1 MDRVVL
7 GKAAA
12 NSLVTYTRSG
22 KSGLFISAP
31 GANVHNCADGDLI
44 FDSTSPGIVQILGR
58 GRALVPKQV
67 YDKGLYGEEGVIT
80 ESNWNSVDRSIPR
93 ELNPKTSWV
102 FDAILQVSSESKKIK
117 ANWNTSTAYSKISP
131 PNTQSDIYIGTPRED
146 ALNNS
151 MWKIPGLGVY
161 DNELAIRDM
170 IKKMWRITT
179 VFPFLRDLVWTIKGG
194 DNSFISK
201 GLQSHLLRNDVN
213 PDDATT
219 WWATN
224 LSPRRIPSPP
234 HYLFNGVWSGS
245 GNEALINR
253 NNISET
259 LPGLNQ
265 AELPKL
271 PTGDYDLIPAEW
283 MAAWN
288 AHADRIEIRPGRE
301 PLVGSVYPTST
312 AFTGR
317 AIVSGQPKIWRAL
330 TTAGE
335 PYDEDSLKHDF
346 IQMLSIFAWSHENFG
361 KFLETTNNVDVDF
374 YDPENYGTPTG
385 APFDYEGRGR
395 TTASAGT
402 KRIFDFILEPFSDPA
417 DPAGPKYHFDTGHLD
432 AKEFTDFNTTSN
444 WGYTQWR
451 NGEVVISTGVDA
463 PEGVPVQVWW
473 NSISR
478 PAGNTSTN
486 LSFLDIRD
494 HFAKQSTSS
503 ERLTALKP
511 GISSVSADTYIQ
523 NNEVKLRITQP
534 STEDTSDV
542 YYTVFKESAVPTPGE
557 IAAGQEFFK
566 TYNTTFV
573 LNITDIN
580 DPTFPGDNHA
590 GRRQSVAVDWDGSTR
605 TDYGRY
611 YSVVFPDDF
620 VKTKFSLDDPFRD
633 YRDSTGRISS
643 GFAVT
648 LNIPEGVELSGNGH
662 GNYVLP
668 DEVLGADRYY
678 GANEYG
684 PKDTYGRPS
693 WDRSGMIDPCIKLN
707 LASTEWTDGALQ
719 DLLIRIEN
727 NGVLIGA
734 GGYGQYGQS
743 TPLNTKQVQNSARPG
758 GGGGGGAGY
767 HPELKT
773 ENPTVDWLGA
783 ANNFI
788 HPTLGDYDDIRNLGI
803 TGRIDDHRNSDGSTI
818 ELDMHRGAISTHW
831 QGPNNYVEW
840 GIGRTNEIANHYT
853 GMDKITMDS
862 LGPGKPGTG
871 YLGMAGQGTNLGI
884 TYTRSYTQSMALLL
898 SPRPYY
904 DTLLEM
910 TDSFG
915 RYDKDLYERLPGT
928 YYGETGLPRG
938 GFMYQ
943 RGFEG
948 LAGTKTSGGGG
959 GAAGDSPI
967 TGTPQDTI
975 NQITWTAEGVSQL
988 TWHNGLIVGDSSGQ
1002 PGAGHG
1008 GSLVYL
1014 YANTASVGLIGTTV
1028 RLINNVTGRM
1038 KSGGGGGSAGSD
1050 TSGLAGGNLG
1060 RPGGLPVGTVGSL
1073 SDLLGKDASIP
1084 TAENKGNYWD
1094 KHSRRGEPGKLIWWN
1109 SDNLTSNYS
1118 IENNSQSIDNSIEGL
1133 EYNTD
1138 IQGWDYVSYSPNIVA
1153 TTPTNPA
1160 WFLSGLRF
1168 WSRYIDSKSGRVF
1181 YTAMGEQSF
1190 ADYFNQIGGT
1200 LP

>member
-1 MDRVVL
+1 MVDFNL
-7 GKAAA
+7 
-12 NSLVTYTRSG
+12 SG
-22 KSGLFISAP
+22 KI
-31 GANVHNCADGDLI
+31 
-44 FDSTSPGIVQILGR
+44 
-58 GRALVPKQV
+58 
-67 YDKGLYGEEGVIT
+67 
-80 ESNWNSVDRSIPR
+80 
-93 ELNPKTSWV
+93 
-102 FDAILQVSSESKKIK
+102 
-117 ANWNTSTAYSKISP
+117 
-131 PNTQSDIYIGTPRED
+131 
-146 ALNNS
+146 
-151 MWKIPGLGVY
+151 
-161 DNELAIRDM
+161 
-170 IKKMWRITT
+170 
-179 VFPFLRDLVWTIKGG
+179 
-194 DNSFISK
+194 
-201 GLQSHLLRNDVN
+201 
-213 PDDATT
+213 
-219 WWATN
+219 
-224 LSPRRIPSPP
+224 
-234 HYLFNGVWSGS
+234 
-245 GNEALINR
+245 
-253 NNISET
+253 
-259 LPGLNQ
+259 
-265 AELPKL
+265 
-271 PTGDYDLIPAEW
+271 
-283 MAAWN
+283 
-288 AHADRIEIRPGRE
+288 
-301 PLVGSVYPTST
+301 
-312 AFTGR
+312 
-317 AIVSGQPKIWRAL
+317 
-330 TTAGE
+330 
-335 PYDEDSLKHDF
+335 
-346 IQMLSIFAWSHENFG
+346 
-361 KFLETTNNVDVDF
+361 
-374 YDPENYGTPTG
+374 
-385 APFDYEGRGR
+385 
-395 TTASAGT
+395 
-402 KRIFDFILEPFSDPA
+402 
-417 DPAGPKYHFDTGHLD
+417 
-432 AKEFTDFNTTSN
+432 
-444 WGYTQWR
+444 
-451 NGEVVISTGVDA
+451 
-463 PEGVPVQVWW
+463 
-473 NSISR
+473 
-478 PAGNTSTN
+478 
-486 LSFLDIRD
+486 
-494 HFAKQSTSS
+494 
-503 ERLTALKP
+503 
-511 GISSVSADTYIQ
+511 
-523 NNEVKLRITQP
+523 
-534 STEDTSDV
+534 
-542 YYTVFKESAVPTPGE
+542 
-557 IAAGQEFFK
+557 
-566 TYNTTFV
+566 YNTTFV
-573 LNITDIN
+573 FNITDID
-580 DPTFPGDNHA
+580 DPTFPGDNYA

-648 LNIPEGVELSGNGH
+648 LNIPEGGEVSGTGH

-788 HPTLGDYDDIRNLGI
+788 HPTLGDYEDIRNLGI

-910 TDSFG
+910 TDQFG
-915 RYDKDLYERLPGT
+915 RYDNDLYERLPGT

-1073 SDLLGKDASIP
+1073 SDLAGRDANIP

-1094 KHSRRGEPGKLIWWN
+1094 KHSRRGEPGKIIWWN

-1138 IQGWDYVSYSPNIVA
+1138 IQDWDYVSYSPNIVA
-1153 TTPTNPA
+1153 STPQNSSWA
-1160 WFLSGLRF
+1160 LSGLKF
-1168 WSRYIDSKSGRVF
+1168 WSRYTDSKSGRLV

-1190 ADYFNQIGGT
+1190 ADYLNQLNSPI
-1200 LP
+1200 LF